1 MIVQPA
7 LPVRLGRAP
16 RSRRAAGR
24 PAASRGWLWTAAPA
38 ALLALFVLLPLA
50 EIVVQSFLDDDGHPV
65 GLSGWAAML
74 GSPSLWRSLGTT
86 LGVAAASTAGCLV
99 VGAFL
104 AFVLVFVPF
113 RGSAVVRR
121 AIETVVSFPSFL
133 IPLAFVVLYGNAGV
147 LHALLGPAAGRF
159 SFTNSVAGVV
169 VAEITFYTPFIVA
182 PLIAAFSGVS
192 ADQLNVA
199 GSLGAGPLRI
209 IRTIVLP
216 EAAPALGAASMLTF
230 LLTMNEFGIV
240 LFTGAK
246 DVLTLPMQIYTSSIV
261 SFDFSGA
268 AIMAVVQVVLSVGLY
283 LLYRWAAA
291 RWTGGAAPAGRGR
304 RA

>member
-7 LPVRLGRAP
+7 VPVPLGRAP
-16 RSRRAAGR
+16 RNRAAGRR

-38 ALLALFVLLPLA
+38 ALLALFVLVPLA

-74 GSPSLWRSLGTT
+74 TGRSLWTSLGTT
-86 LGVAAASTAGCLV
+86 LGVAAASTAGCVV
-99 VGAFL
+99 VGSFL

-113 RGSAVVRR
+113 PGSAVVRR

-159 SFTNSVAGVV
+159 SFTNSAAGVV

-182 PLIAAFSGVS
+182 PLLAALSGVP
-192 ADQLNVA
+192 ADQIDVA
-199 GSLGAGPLRI
+199 GSLGAGPFRI
-209 IRTIVLP
+209 IRTVVLP
-216 EAAPALGAASMLTF
+216 EAAPALGAAAMLTF

-268 AIMAVVQVVLSVGLY
+268 AIMAVVQVVLSVGIY

-291 RWTGGAAPAGRGR
+291 RWTGAGSAGRR
-304 RA
+304 SRA

>member
-1 MIVQPA
+1 MIAQPA
-7 LPVRLGRAP
+7 VPVRLGRAP
-16 RSRRAAGR
+16 RSRTAGRR

-38 ALLALFVLLPLA
+38 ALLALFVLVPLA
-50 EIVVQSFLDDDGHPV
+50 EIVVQSFLDDDGHPA

-74 GSPSLWRSLGTT
+74 SGRSLWTSLGTT
-86 LGVAAASTAGCLV
+86 LGVAAASTAGCV
-99 VGAFL
+99 VLGSFL

-113 RGSAVVRR
+113 PGAAVVRR

-159 SFTNSVAGVV
+159 AFTNSAAGVV

-182 PLIAAFSGVS
+182 PLLAAFSAVP
-192 ADQLNVA
+192 ADQVNVA
-199 GSLGAGPLRI
+199 GSLGAGPFRI
-209 IRTIVLP
+209 IRTVVLP
-216 EAAPALGAASMLTF
+216 EAAPALGAAAMLTF

-268 AIMAVVQVVLSVGLY
+268 AIMAVVQVVLSVGIY

-291 RWTGGAAPAGRGR
+291 RWTGAGPAGRR
-304 RA
+304 SRA